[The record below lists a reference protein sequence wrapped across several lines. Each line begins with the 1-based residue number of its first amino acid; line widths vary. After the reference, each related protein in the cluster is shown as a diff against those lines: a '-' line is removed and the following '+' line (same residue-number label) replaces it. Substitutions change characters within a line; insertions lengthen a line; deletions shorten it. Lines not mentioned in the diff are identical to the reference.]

1 MIHDAS
7 LAILE
12 KTGVR
17 FCHPQIIAIL
27 QKNGVMVCGDTVFFS
42 REQIISWVKKAP
54 KKFTLHARNPRYDMV
69 IGGDGTEFAPGYGY
83 SVMIDQDGRKRPAK
97 FRDYL
102 TFLKLVQQSDCFKM
116 NGGVLVQPDDIDAE
130 KSFPLM
136 LHAALNYS
144 DKCLMGGPGGAA
156 ESRTVMEM
164 LEIVFG
170 SRENLIDKPRITT
183 IINSISPLMY
193 DRSALEKMLVYSGFG
208 QPVIISP
215 SPMAGTTGPVTLAGT
230 IALANAE
237 ALAGIALTQMI
248 REGTPVVYGFQTT
261 ASDMKTGAIA
271 NGSPERAL
279 CIAYGAEL
287 AKFYGLPSRGGGA
300 DNDAKAVS
308 VQSGYEGMMVLMAS
322 RQAGMNLII
331 HSAGSLDGYGAASY
345 EQFMVGLEMIGMV
358 TRYLAG
364 IKIDANTLALD
375 AIQAAGSGGQFLT
388 AEHTFS
394 NFRELRSPIISLRGA
409 VDGDFNQQLMA
420 NITLKMDKILAD
432 YQKPE
437 LSPLIAAQLSHYL
450 ADKGYD
456 LTGLS

>member
-7 LAILE
+7 LEILE

-17 FCHPQIIAIL
+17 FCHPQIIEIL
-27 QKNGVMVCGDTVFFS
+27 QKNGIMVRGETAFFS
-42 REQIISWVKKAP
+42 RGQIMSWVKKAP
-54 KKFTLHARNPRYDMV
+54 KQFTLYARNPRYDMT
-69 IGGDGTEFAPGYGY
+69 IGGDSTEFAPGYGY
-83 SVMIDQDGRKRPAK
+83 SVMVDQDGRKRPAK
-97 FRDYL
+97 FNDYM
-102 TFLKLVQQSDCFKM
+102 TFLRLVQQSDCFKM

-130 KSFPLM
+130 KSFPVM
-136 LHAALNYS
+136 LYAALTYS
-144 DKCLMGGPGGAA
+144 DKCLMGGPGGAE
-156 ESRTVMEM
+156 ESKTVMEM

-170 SRENLIDKPRITT
+170 GRENLIDKPRITT
-183 IINSISPLMY
+183 IVNSISPLMY
-193 DRSALEKMLVYSGFG
+193 DRSALEKILIYSGFG

-215 SPMAGTTGPVTLAGT
+215 SPMAGTTGPVTMAGT

-237 ALAGIALTQMI
+237 ALAGIAVTQMI

-287 AKFYGLPSRGGGA
+287 AEFYGLPSRGGGA

-322 RQAGMNLII
+322 CQAGMNLVI

-358 TRYLAG
+358 SRYLAG
-364 IKIDANTLALD
+364 IKINANTLAVD
-375 AIQAAGSGGQFLT
+375 TIHAAGPGGQFLN

-394 NFRELRSPIISLRGA
+394 NFRELRSPVISLRGA

-420 NITLKMDKILAD
+420 NITAKMAKILAD
-432 YQKPE
+432 YQKPDITLLIE
-437 LSPLIAAQLSHYL
+437 TRLSNYL
-450 ADKGYD
+450 ADNGYD
-456 LTGLS
+456 LRCLE